1 MAGVGKPLDLGTGV
15 VCASFAAGGSW
26 LSIGTVH
33 PAHGFVE
40 LNALPRLDERERGD
54 PIATRRHRAAMTDER
69 FAFLAISPAA
79 ADGRPGPAGLT
90 WAGRSA
96 AGDAS
101 APASGRTVAQRWWF
115 ARPRARVRFAGV
127 LDRPALAEIT
137 ELDPPPPTGASTRLV
152 ADGPRLLVLAEALP
166 AAAVI
171 EASSGR
177 WELDGP
183 GMAEL
188 LVPGQELELRVAVA
202 PTVRPPQLERVA
214 PAPENKGAPAPS
226 VTTAPAV
233 VARALAY
240 VRGCT
245 ALATGDTERVILTDH
260 RILPLSW
267 TRDAYYQ
274 ALLLLSTGDAADRE
288 RVADHLRWLWTRCE
302 RPDGR
307 WVRAHHA
314 NGRRKDLAFQA
325 DQQLYP
331 MIELA
336 DYWRAARELP
346 RGMEWSELVSVAWRA
361 ALDAVDGTY
370 DLIAST
376 ENAADDPAV
385 APFMAA
391 AQIVL
396 WYAAQRL
403 AQIAG
408 AVPVGLE
415 QADLRAVAVRV
426 RHGFER
432 QLVSDGRWAYA
443 TDGAGRNVS
452 YHDANDLPVALAPL
466 WGFCGADDPAWLA
479 TMDFAFS
486 NLNPGYARGR
496 RAGLGSGHTPGAWS
510 LGDVQAWA
518 GARARGDATAAA
530 AALERLSSIAFG
542 DGMLPE
548 AYATQGALR
557 RVRHWFAWPGA
568 AIAALLLL
576 DRADLLEAR
585 LAAP

>member
-15 VCASFAAGGSW
+15 VCASFAPGGAW

-40 LNALPRLDERERGD
+40 LNALPRLDESERGD
-54 PIATRRHRAAMTDER
+54 PVATRRHRAAMTDER
-69 FAFLAISPAA
+69 FAFLTISPAA
-79 ADGRPGPAGLT
+79 VDGRPRPNGVT
-90 WAGRSA
+90 WAGRAA

-101 APASGRTVAQRWWF
+101 ASADGHTVAQRWRF
-115 ARPRARVRFAGV
+115 TRRGARVRFAGT

-137 ELDPPPPTGASTRLV
+137 ELEPPPPTGARTRLV

-171 EASSGR
+171 RASSGS
-177 WELDGP
+177 WELNTP
-183 GMAEL
+183 GTARL
-188 LVPGQELELRVAVA
+188 VVPGHDLELRIAVA
-202 PTVRPPQLERVA
+202 PTVRPPDLEPVA
-214 PAPENKGAPAPS
+214 PAAEDGIPPTPGEAPTP
-226 VTTAPAV
+226 VM
-233 VARALAY
+233 VARAVAY

-245 ALATGDTERVILTDH
+245 ALATGDAERVILTDH

-274 ALLLLSTGDAADRE
+274 ALLLLSTGDVADRE

-307 WVRAHHA
+307 WMRSHHA

-331 MIELA
+331 LIELA
-336 DYWRAARELP
+336 DYWRARRELP
-346 RGMEWSELVSVAWRA
+346 RGIEWGELVPVAWAA
-361 ALDAVDGTY
+361 ALHAVDGSC

-376 ENAADDPAV
+376 ENAADDPAA

-396 WYAAQRL
+396 WYAARRL
-403 AQIAG
+403 AEVAG
-408 AVPVGLE
+408 EMRLGLE
-415 QADLRAVAVRV
+415 QADLQAVAVRV
-426 RHGFER
+426 RDAFER
-432 QLVSDGRWAYA
+432 RLVSDGRWTYA
-443 TDGAGRNVS
+443 TDGAGKNVS

-466 WGFCGADDPAWLA
+466 WGFCAADDPAWLA
-479 TMDFAFS
+479 TMAFGFS
-486 NLNPGYARGR
+486 NLNPGYARGPL
-496 RAGLGSGHTPGAWS
+496 AGLGSAHTPGAWS

-518 GARARGDATAAA
+518 RARARGDVTAAST
-530 AALERLSSIAFG
+530 ALERLGAIAFG

-548 AYATQGALR
+548 AYSTQGPLSR
-557 RVRHWFAWPGA
+557 IRHWFAWPGA
-568 AIAALLLL
+568 AIAAFLLL
-576 DRADLLEAR
+576 DRAGLLETR
-585 LAAP
+585 LAAT